1 MHFLGGG
8 EGNFSGGNIIFKS
21 GGGASVNF
29 QSVAHF
35 LNVGL
40 YISGAAYFIW
50 RVSGGCKFFQG
61 VAHILCLPFFS
72 AVGARYVSISSY
84 QASRDDELSFVR
96 GAVVKVIK
104 KYVDGWW
111 LVR

>member
-1 MHFLGGG
+1 MRGLGWGHRVNSFRG
-8 EGNFSGGNIIFKS
+8 LRIF
-21 GGGASVNF
+21 
-29 QSVAHF
+29 
-35 LNVGL
+35 
-40 YISGAAYFIW
+40 
-50 RVSGGCKFFQG
+50 
-61 VAHILCLPFFS
+61 FFS

-96 GAVVKVIK
+96 GAVVRVIK